1 MPWKETDAMNEKV
14 KFISAWLTKEYSISE
29 LCRNFGISRP
39 IAYKIINRYE
49 AEGVIGLK
57 ERSRAHH
64 THPQKTNDETVALIL
79 KVKSRYPQWGPRKI
93 RDWLD
98 IEYPDESW
106 PAASTIGDHLKK
118 HGLVKEKKKR
128 KKTPPHS
135 QPFINCTQVNEV
147 WSADFK
153 GQFKL
158 GNEQLCYP
166 LTISDNYSRY
176 LIECRCLPHPTYAA
190 VRKYFEGVF
199 KQYGLPDA
207 IRTDNGSPFASV
219 GIGGL
224 SRLSIWWVR
233 LGIMPERILP
243 GHPEQNGR
251 HERMHRTLK
260 DATVKPPKATMH
272 AQQMAMSRF
281 KEEYNYA
288 RPHEALVNKR
298 PGDIYTRSTRAY
310 PSKLPEIEYSSAY
323 LIKRIRTSGEVKI
336 FGKNIYVGSNLA
348 GERIGLKQIESEQYE
363 LYFSSLR
370 LGVLDARLCKVI
382 RPK

>member
-1 MPWKETDAMNEKV
+1 MRQLEN
-14 KFISAWLTKEYSISE
+14 IL
-29 LCRNFGISRP
+29 
-39 IAYKIINRYE
+39 
-49 AEGVIGLK
+49 
-57 ERSRAHH
+57 RA
-64 THPQKTNDETVALIL
+64 
-79 KVKSRYPQWGPRKI
+79 
-93 RDWLD
+93 
-98 IEYPDESW
+98 
-106 PAASTIGDHLKK
+106 
-118 HGLVKEKKKR
+118 
-128 KKTPPHS
+128 
-135 QPFINCTQVNEV
+135 
-147 WSADFK
+147 
-153 GQFKL
+153 
-158 GNEQLCYP
+158 
-166 LTISDNYSRY
+166 
-176 LIECRCLPHPTYAA
+176 
-190 VRKYFEGVF
+190 VF

-310 PSKLPEIEYSSAY
+310 PRKLPEIEYSSAY

>member
-118 HGLVKEKKKR
+118 HGVVKEKKKR

-190 VRKYFEGVF
+190 VRKYFEGGF
-199 KQYGLPDA
+199 
-207 IRTDNGSPFASV
+207 
-219 GIGGL
+219 
-224 SRLSIWWVR
+224 
-233 LGIMPERILP
+233 
-243 GHPEQNGR
+243 
-251 HERMHRTLK
+251 
-260 DATVKPPKATMH
+260 
-272 AQQMAMSRF
+272 
-281 KEEYNYA
+281 
-288 RPHEALVNKR
+288 
-298 PGDIYTRSTRAY
+298 
-310 PSKLPEIEYSSAY
+310 
-323 LIKRIRTSGEVKI
+323 
-336 FGKNIYVGSNLA
+336 
-348 GERIGLKQIESEQYE
+348 
-363 LYFSSLR
+363 
-370 LGVLDARLCKVI
+370 
-382 RPK
+382 